1 MSLRIERLLT
11 KRARR
16 TTTGHNHAG
25 ALGKRSR
32 IRRRHPHANSVGA
45 LGVIIGQLR
54 WLEAFDV
61 GDGMRFD
68 DDEVVRLVPPQGHRT
83 NTKLL
88 FQREI
93 QRRVVRQLHRGLLG
107 NNVFGG
113 A

>member
-11 KRARR
+11 KWARR
-16 TTTGHNHAG
+16 TTTGHNYSG

-45 LGVIIGQLR
+45 LGVIGQLR

-88 FQREI
+88 EREI
-93 QRRVVRQLHRGLLG
+93 
-107 NNVFGG
+107 
-113 A
+113 